1 MKKEEKNFNIITDSV
16 QVKGGA
22 DYTFVCRKIPFAVTC
37 STDLAPGAYNYID
50 LDLVNK
56 MRIPLLNIKVTRMCL
71 HGQDVRV
78 VGAISQTV
86 QCVSQGKIQGT
97 VNLEAKVVRNLYDMF
112 NVDCIASI
120 KTFTRLTGRDPP
132 EPHDDTDPEP
142 GPDVVVL
149 GGHED
154 EEETLDEGEGKT
166 APDEPDPPDT
176 ELKAAVANH
185 DEDNEYTKYG
195 YKDFEDF
202 LENAPWSTQCIPRE
216 CDTWKD
222 DIAAAAHGYPD
233 TRYGPV
239 DLTKLGPLGP
249 TDLKIL
255 ASMQDDHDGDD
266 RFHAQFGVKS
276 HALHTMDAPKAKHGP
291 SKLQP
296 RGPRSR
302 RKVTQ
307 DKEEDEYTADEL
319 AIMHGYPPGP
329 AGRARRP

>member
-1 MKKEEKNFNIITDSV
+1 MKIKEEKNFNIITDSV

-37 STDLAPGAYNYID
+37 STDLAPSAYNFID

-71 HGQDVRV
+71 HGQDIRV

-112 NVDCIASI
+112 NVDCLAST
-120 KTFTRLTGRDPP
+120 KTFTRLTDRAPP
-132 EPHDDTDPEP
+132 EPPDDADPEP

-149 GGHED
+149 GGHEQ
-154 EEETLDEGEGKT
+154 EEEVLDEGEGKT

-176 ELKAAVANH
+176 ELKAAVADHN
-185 DEDNEYTKYG
+185 DDNEYTKYG

-202 LENAPWSTQCIPRE
+202 LENAPWSTQCVPRE

-222 DIAAAAHGYPD
+222 DIAAVPTA
-233 TRYGPV
+233 TRTPA
-239 DLTKLGPLGP
+239 T
-249 TDLKIL
+249 
-255 ASMQDDHDGDD
+255 
-266 RFHAQFGVKS
+266 
-276 HALHTMDAPKAKHGP
+276 AP
-291 SKLQP
+291 
-296 RGPRSR
+296 
-302 RKVTQ
+302 
-307 DKEEDEYTADEL
+307 
-319 AIMHGYPPGP
+319 
-329 AGRARRP
+329 